1 MDVKDDGAY
10 NLRELTMARAYGLL
24 VHAEIECYFEN
35 IAKEVVL
42 KSYKKWKLEK
52 KSSHVLM
59 SVTAFLNPKEQIPE
73 NVSNEKINKNE
84 EGLIENRLKDCVSR
98 YIGMIEKNNGIKETN
113 LLKILLPLG
122 IHLNDI
128 DHTFLNSANSYTIEG
143 SIKGLAIVSHNYCVY
158 LASTSGQRFCI
169 SPYTIVT
176 FIKRICKHADFP
188 WRFSFFIRNEDIFTR
203 ISCIFTDFF

>member
-1 MDVKDDGAY
+1 MAKKPRQSKYFRDLNKNLDKIEKMFLSMDVKDDGAY

-128 DHTFLNSANSYTIEG
+128 DHTFLNSANSFGHYRGELAHN
-143 SIKGLAIVSHNYCVY
+143 SIKTKSLIDPFAKKKEVANLLTEIRILDNKIIY
-158 LASTSGQRFCI
+158 L
-169 SPYTIVT
+169 
-176 FIKRICKHADFP
+176 K
-188 WRFSFFIRNEDIFTR
+188 
-203 ISCIFTDFF
+203 